1 MSNTNT
7 QALPGLPTHEATG
20 KTLRRKLYL
29 AAWRWHFYAGLYVAP
44 FLAMLAITGLIMLW
58 VSAIDGRDGEKIG
71 VTPQGAQT
79 SILAQAS
86 AAQTALHE
94 GHVVEYIA
102 PTAADRAA
110 VFRVDSGGE
119 AMMVAVDPY
128 TAEVLD
134 IWNRQ
139 AGWYDFASDIHG
151 TLLIGDLGDRL
162 IEIAAGF
169 GIVLIVTG
177 LYLWWP
183 RDGQGPGKALRPD
196 FGARGRSFWKSLH
209 KTVGLYTAL
218 ILFVFLISGLSWAGV
233 WGEKFVQAWS
243 TFPAEKWDNV
253 PLSDKTHASLNHG
266 ATKDVPWALEQT
278 PLPASGSDAGR
289 AGLPAS
295 GPFNLDEIVA
305 FGRSLGY
312 EGRFRVATPRG
323 DTGVWTLAQDSMS
336 NDSTDPASDRTVHI
350 DQYTG
355 NILADVGFADYSP
368 AGKAMAVGIAF
379 HEGDMGLWN
388 LALNT
393 VFCLSVIFLSISGLV
408 MWWMRRPSRALRL
421 AAPPLP
427 ANLPLWKGAVVV
439 MLLVSLLFPLVGIT
453 LLALLALDVLV
464 IQRVK
469 LLARLLA

>member
-1 MSNTNT
+1 MSNIDT
-7 QALPGLPTHEATG
+7 QERSALPTQDATG
-20 KTLRRKLYL
+20 TTLARKFYL

-44 FLAMLAITGLIMLW
+44 FLAMLAVTGLIMLW
-58 VSAIDGRDGEKIG
+58 VSAIDGRDGEKIA
-71 VTPQGAQT
+71 VTPRGEQT

-94 GHVVEYIA
+94 GHLVEYIA
-102 PTAADRAA
+102 PAAPDRAA
-110 VFRVDSGGE
+110 VFRVESGGE

-128 TAEVLD
+128 TAEVLE

-169 GIVLIVTG
+169 GIVLIATG

-183 RDGQGPGKALRPD
+183 RDGQRPGKALQPD
-196 FGARGRSFWKSLH
+196 FGARGRAFWKSLH
-209 KTVGLYTAL
+209 KTTGLYAAL
-218 ILFVFLISGLSWAGV
+218 LLVVFFLSGLSWAGI

-253 PLSDKTHASLNHG
+253 PLSDKSHASMNHG

-289 AGLPAS
+289 AGVPGSA
-295 GPFNLDEIVA
+295 PFNLNQMVA

-336 NDSTDPASDRTVHI
+336 NDSTNPTSDRTVHI

-355 NILADVGFADYSP
+355 NVLADVGFADYSP

-388 LALNT
+388 LVLNT
-393 VFCLSVIFLSISGLV
+393 VFCLSVVFLSVSGVV
-408 MWWMRRPSRALRL
+408 MWWMRRPARAMRL
-421 AAPPLP
+421 SAPPLP

-453 LLALLALDVLV
+453 LLALLALDILV

-469 LLARLLA
+469 PLARLLA